1 MRLQCVH
8 RSLQSFQI
16 VNNDWDLV
24 DLRVFCEV
32 ARRSSFVAAAT
43 ELGISPAYV
52 SKRVADLERALG
64 VTLFHRTT
72 RHVRIS
78 DAGEAA
84 YAWARKVLEAVEGL
98 NDSVSRKDAHLSG
111 QLRISSSLRLGRN
124 HLSPILAE
132 LHRENPDLEIWL
144 ELMDRRVDLLAEGF
158 DIDVRMGEVS
168 EPHLVTHLVVEN
180 ARVLCASPEYL
191 ARRGA
196 PKTAADLESHDCL
209 LYRERHQTFGVWRL
223 QGPHGLESV
232 RVTGPIG
239 SNHSDIVSNWALAGN
254 GIILLAGW
262 DVANA
267 LKSGKLQRV
276 LPEYRQEANVW
287 AVTAAKLQTSPKL
300 RACTEF
306 IIGHL
311 RKGPYALDT
320 TIR

>member
-1 MRLQCVH
+1 M
-8 RSLQSFQI
+8 
-16 VNNDWDLV
+16 NNDWDLI
-24 DLRVFCEV
+24 DLRVFCQV

-72 RHVRIS
+72 RRVRIS
-78 DAGEAA
+78 DAGEAV
-84 YAWARKVLEAVEGL
+84 YAWARKVLDAAEGL
-98 NDSVSRKDAHLSG
+98 NDSVSRTDTRLSG
-111 QLRISSSLRLGRN
+111 QLRISASLRLGRN

-132 LHRENPDLEIWL
+132 LRRAHPELEIWL
-144 ELMDRRVDLLAEGF
+144 ELMDRRVDLLAEGV

-191 ARRGA
+191 ARRGT
-196 PKTAADLESHDCL
+196 PKTAADLASHDCL

-223 QGPHGLESV
+223 QGPQGIESV
-232 RVTGPIG
+232 KITGPMG
-239 SNHSDIVSNWALAGN
+239 SNHSDIVSNWALAGH

-262 DVANA
+262 DVAPA
-267 LKSGKLQRV
+267 LKFGKLVRV

-300 RACTEF
+300 RTCTQF
-306 IIGHL
+306 IIERL
-311 RKGPYALDT
+311 RNGPYALDT
-320 TIR
+320 SIH

>member
-1 MRLQCVH
+1 M
-8 RSLQSFQI
+8 
-16 VNNDWDLV
+16 NNDWDLV
-24 DLRVFCEV
+24 DLRVFCQV

-72 RHVRIS
+72 RRVRIS
-78 DAGEAA
+78 DAGEAV
-84 YAWARKVLEAVEGL
+84 YAWARKVLDAAEGL
-98 NDSVSRKDAHLSG
+98 SDSVSRADTRLSG
-111 QLRISSSLRLGRN
+111 QLRISASLRLGRN

-132 LHRENPDLEIWL
+132 LRRAHPELEIWL
-144 ELMDRRVDLLAEGF
+144 ELMDRRVDLLAEGV

-191 ARRGA
+191 ARRGT
-196 PKTAADLESHDCL
+196 PKTAADLASHDCL

-223 QGPHGLESV
+223 QGPQGIESV
-232 RVTGPIG
+232 KITGPMG
-239 SNHSDIVSNWALAGN
+239 SNHSDIVSNWALAGH

-262 DVANA
+262 DVAPA
-267 LKSGKLQRV
+267 LKSGKLVRV

-300 RACTEF
+300 RTCTQF
-306 IIGHL
+306 IIERL
-311 RKGPYALDT
+311 RNGPYALDT
-320 TIR
+320 SID

>member
-1 MRLQCVH
+1 MH
-8 RSLQSFQI
+8 PSLHSFQI

-24 DLRVFCEV
+24 DLRVFCQV

-52 SKRVADLERALG
+52 SKRVADLEKSLG

-72 RHVRIS
+72 RRVRIS
-78 DAGEAA
+78 DAGEEV
-84 YAWARKVLEAVEGL
+84 YAWARKVLEAADGL
-98 NDSVSRKDAHLSG
+98 NDSVSRSDAHLSG

-124 HLSPILAE
+124 HLTPILAE
-132 LHRENPDLEIWL
+132 LHRAYPELEIWL

-180 ARVLCASPEYL
+180 ARVLCASPDYL

-196 PKTAADLESHDCL
+196 PKTVAELASHDCL
-209 LYRERHQTFGVWRL
+209 LYRERHQTFGTWRL
-223 QGPHGLESV
+223 QGPQGFESV
-232 RVTGPIG
+232 KVTGPMG
-239 SNHSDIVSNWALAGN
+239 SNHSDIVGNWALAGH

-262 DVANA
+262 DVAHA
-267 LKSGKLQRV
+267 LKSGRLQRV

-287 AVTAAKLQTSPKL
+287 AVTAAKLQTSPRL
-300 RACTEF
+300 RACTQF
-306 IIGHL
+306 IIKRL

-320 TIR
+320 SIG

>member
-1 MRLQCVH
+1 M
-8 RSLQSFQI
+8 
-16 VNNDWDLV
+16 NNDWDLV
-24 DLRVFCEV
+24 DLRVFCQV

-72 RHVRIS
+72 RRVRIS
-78 DAGEAA
+78 DAGEAV
-84 YAWARKVLEAVEGL
+84 YAWARKVLDAAEGL
-98 NDSVSRKDAHLSG
+98 NDSVSRTDTRLSG
-111 QLRISSSLRLGRN
+111 QLRISASLRLGRN

-132 LHRENPDLEIWL
+132 LRRAHPELEIWL
-144 ELMDRRVDLLAEGF
+144 ELMDRRVDLLAEGV

-191 ARRGA
+191 ARRGT
-196 PKTAADLESHDCL
+196 PKTAADLASHDCL

-223 QGPHGLESV
+223 QGPQGIESV
-232 RVTGPIG
+232 KITGPMG
-239 SNHSDIVSNWALAGN
+239 SNHSDIVSNWALAGH

-262 DVANA
+262 DVAPA
-267 LKSGKLQRV
+267 LKFGKLVRV

-300 RACTEF
+300 RTCTQF
-306 IIGHL
+306 IIERL
-311 RKGPYALDT
+311 RNGPYALDT
-320 TIR
+320 SIH

>member
-1 MRLQCVH
+1 M
-8 RSLQSFQI
+8 
-16 VNNDWDLV
+16 NNDWDLV
-24 DLRVFCEV
+24 DLRVFCQV

-72 RHVRIS
+72 RRVRIS
-78 DAGEAA
+78 DAGEAV

-98 NDSVSRKDAHLSG
+98 NDSVSHTDTRLSG

-132 LHRENPDLEIWL
+132 LHRAHPELEIWL

-191 ARRGA
+191 ARRGT
-196 PKTAADLESHDCL
+196 PKTAADLASHDCL

-223 QGPHGLESV
+223 QGPQGIESV
-232 RVTGPIG
+232 KVTGPID
-239 SNHSDIVSNWALAGN
+239 SNHSDIVSNWALAGH

-262 DVANA
+262 DVA
-267 LKSGKLQRV
+267 LSL
-276 LPEYRQEANVW
+276 
-287 AVTAAKLQTSPKL
+287 
-300 RACTEF
+300 
-306 IIGHL
+306 IHI
-311 RKGPYALDT
+311 
-320 TIR
+320 

>member
-1 MRLQCVH
+1 MHLQCAH
-8 RSLQSFQI
+8 RSLQYFQI

-24 DLRVFCEV
+24 DLRVFCQV

-52 SKRVADLERALG
+52 SKRVADLERTLG

-72 RHVRIS
+72 RRVRIS
-78 DAGEAA
+78 DAGEATFV
-84 YAWARKVLEAVEGL
+84 WARKVLDAVDGL
-98 NDSVSRKDAHLSG
+98 NDSVARPDTRLSG

-132 LHRENPDLEIWL
+132 LNRAHPDLEIWL

-158 DIDVRMGEVS
+158 DIDVRMGEVV
-168 EPHLVTHLVVEN
+168 EPHLITHLVAEN
-180 ARVLCASPEYL
+180 SRVLCAAPDYL
-191 ARRGA
+191 ARCGT
-196 PKTAADLESHDCL
+196 PKWAADLASHSCL

-223 QGPHGLESV
+223 QGPHGDESV
-232 RVTGPIG
+232 KVTGHMG
-239 SNHSDIVSNWALAGN
+239 SNHSDIVLNWALEGH

-262 DVANA
+262 DVADA
-267 LKSGKLQRV
+267 LKAGRLQRV

-300 RACTEF
+300 RTCTHF
-306 IIGHL
+306 IMQRL
-311 RKGPYALDT
+311 REGPNALDT
-320 TIR
+320 SIG